1 MSNKYNLTIWQ
12 GSTFE
17 LGITV
22 KDSANVVRDITN
34 FSARMHIRQS
44 YNSSTI
50 TEQLT
55 TGTGEIT
62 LSGNNGI
69 LSLRLPAERTANI
82 FVDLNQGNPPK
93 STYVYD
99 LEMIDLSLKVTKLLY
114 GSVIVY
120 GEVTR

>member
-22 KDSANVVRDITN
+22 KDSANNVRDITN
-34 FSARMHIRQS
+34 FSARMQIRQS

-55 TGTGEIT
+55 TDSGEIT
-62 LSGNNGI
+62 VSGSNGV
-69 LSLRLPAERTANI
+69 LSLKLPAERTANI

-99 LEMIDLSLKVTKLLY
+99 LEMVDLSAKVTKLLY
-114 GSVIVY
+114 GTVIVY